1 MTSQS
6 DQDQP
11 PGAGTAPSVNGF
23 EARKWKP
30 GQTGNPGGRP
40 AGYLPFAPMLRR
52 ALLKADRRNRTQ
64 MEKIAEKVVAMAAQ
78 GDMDAVR
85 WLADRVDGKVA
96 QSISVDSQ
104 QTVHVVP
111 WLPAVQNAAQ
121 ELGLIEAKREEVE
134 VDGERGE

>member
-1 MTSQS
+1 MT
-6 DQDQP
+6 DQP
-11 PGAGTAPSVNGF
+11 ETPPLNGF

-40 AGYLPFAPMLRR
+40 HGYVPFAPMLRR

-85 WLADRVDGKVA
+85 WLSDRVDGKVA

-111 WLPAVQNAAQ
+111 WLPAIREAVNAN
-121 ELGLIEAKREEVE
+121 ELIEGKAEEVE